1 MRLNKEALEL
11 LTKSQAEGLVLDSE
25 QDIIDIVRNQEVVT
39 YCSEN
44 GSVTFDIYDVEF
56 DDETDY

>member
-11 LTKSQAEGLVLDSE
+11 LIKSQAEGLVLDSE

-44 GSVTFDIYDVEF
+44 GCVTFDINDVVYTEM
-56 DDETDY
+56 DKE